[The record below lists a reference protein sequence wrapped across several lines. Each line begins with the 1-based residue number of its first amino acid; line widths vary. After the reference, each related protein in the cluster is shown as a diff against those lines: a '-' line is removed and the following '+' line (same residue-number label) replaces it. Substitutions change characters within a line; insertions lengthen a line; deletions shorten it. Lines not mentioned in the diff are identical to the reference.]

1 MGNVFTI
8 ASREFSD
15 TVRSK
20 RFIILIV
27 IFGLVMIIPMITIY
41 VQVMRMMPDMPGV
54 PMPTAFLG
62 MMGYMLSSTLSTFA
76 PVMGVALG
84 CDTISGE
91 REKGTLK
98 IILAQPVFRDTVIN
112 GKFLAATSAV
122 SLAVLIT
129 SLATIGT
136 STIAMG
142 VTPTAEEALRIALFL
157 PFAVLFTMTYYG
169 ISAFLST
176 ILKKTSQSVILSVT
190 MWAVF
195 TFVIP
200 VIASFVA
207 IMIAPLRFEP
217 GQQGVENGIG
227 GYLAVIETISS
238 ITPNYHFGKIGQYLL
253 GLYATAPAQGEASI
267 TSSLMHAGPNVLV
280 LVIVTALVFI
290 ASYIAFTRQEVR

>member
-1 MGNVFTI
+1 MAGVFTV

-15 TVRSK
+15 MVRSK

-27 IFGLVMIIPMITIY
+27 IFGLVMIIPMVTLYI
-41 VQVMRMMPDMPGV
+41 QVIRMMPDMPGV
-54 PMPTAFLG
+54 PMPLGFLG
-62 MMGYMLSSTLSTFA
+62 MMGYMLSGTLSTFA
-76 PVMGVALG
+76 PVMGLALG

-98 IILAQPVFRDTVIN
+98 IVLAQPVFRDTVIN

-129 SLATIGT
+129 SLATVGA
-136 STIAMG
+136 STMVMG
-142 VTPTAEEALRIALFL
+142 VTPTAQEALRMALFL

-169 ISAFLST
+169 IATFLST
-176 ILKKTSQSVILSVT
+176 ILKKTSQSVILGVT
-190 MWAVF
+190 LWAVF
-195 TFVIP
+195 SFVIP

-207 IMIAPLRFEP
+207 LAIAPPRFTPGEP
-217 GQQGVENGIG
+217 IDVESMR
-227 GYLAVIETISS
+227 GYTTIVEAISS
-238 ITPNYHFGKIGQYLL
+238 ITPNYHFSKIGQHLL
-253 GLYATAPAQGEASI
+253 SPYATAPTQEETSI
-267 TSSLMHAGPNVLV
+267 TSSLMYAGPNVLV

>member
-1 MGNVFTI
+1 MASVFTI

-15 TVRSK
+15 IVRSK

-27 IFGLVMIIPMITIY
+27 IFGLVMIIPMVTIY
-41 VQVMRMMPDMPGV
+41 VQVIRMMPDMPGV
-54 PMPTAFLG
+54 PMPTGFLG
-62 MMGYMLSSTLSTFA
+62 MMGFMLSGTISAFA

-98 IILAQPVFRDTVIN
+98 LVLAQPVFRDTVIN

-129 SLATIGT
+129 SLATIGVSMT
-136 STIAMG
+136 VIG

-157 PFAVLFTMTYYG
+157 PFTVLFTMAYYG
-169 ISAFLST
+169 IAAFLST
-176 ILKKTSQSVILSVT
+176 ILKKTSQSVILGVT

-195 TFVIP
+195 SFVIP
-200 VIASFVA
+200 TIASLVA
-207 IMIAPLRFEP
+207 LAIAPPRFTPGEP
-217 GQQGVENGIG
+217 IDMESMR
-227 GYLAVIETISS
+227 GYTTIVETISS
-238 ITPNYHFGKIGQYLL
+238 ITPNYHFSKIGQHLL
-253 GLYATAPAQGEASI
+253 SPYATTPAQQEASI
-267 TSSLMHAGPNVLV
+267 ASSLMHAGPNVLV

-290 ASYIAFTRQEVR
+290 ASYIVFTRQEVR

>member
-1 MGNVFTI
+1 MANVFTI
-8 ASREFSD
+8 ASREFSE

-20 RFIILIV
+20 RFMILII
-27 IFGLVMIIPMITIY
+27 IFGLVMIIPMVTIY
-41 VQVMRMMPDMPGV
+41 VQVIQMMPDMPGV
-54 PMPTAFLG
+54 PMPIGFLG
-62 MMGYMLSSTLSTFA
+62 MMGFMLSGTLSTFA

-129 SLATIGT
+129 SLATVGT
-136 STIAMG
+136 STIVIG

-157 PFAVLFTMTYYG
+157 PFTVLFTMTYYG
-169 ISAFLST
+169 IAAFLST

-200 VIASFVA
+200 VIASFIA
-207 IMIAPLRFEP
+207 ITIAPPAFGP
-217 GQQGVENGIG
+217 GQQGAEYNIA

-238 ITPNYHFGKIGQYLL
+238 ITPNYHFSKIGQYLL
-253 GLYATAPAQGEASI
+253 GLYATSAQQEASI
-267 TSSLMHAGPNVLV
+267 TSSLMHAGPNILV

-290 ASYIAFTRQEVR
+290 ASYIVFTRQEVR

>member
-1 MGNVFTI
+1 MANVFTV
-8 ASREFSD
+8 ASREFSEI
-15 TVRSK
+15 VRSK
-20 RFIILIV
+20 RFMILII
-27 IFGLVMIIPMITIY
+27 IFGLVMIIPMVTIY
-41 VQVMRMMPDMPGV
+41 VQIIQMMPDMPGV
-54 PMPTAFLG
+54 PMPVGFLG
-62 MMGYMLSSTLSTFA
+62 MMGFMLSSILSTFA

-98 IILAQPVFRDTVIN
+98 LVLAQPVFRDTVIN
-112 GKFLAATSAV
+112 GKFVAATSAV

-129 SLATIGT
+129 SLATIGVIT
-136 STIAMG
+136 TVIG

-157 PFAVLFTMTYYG
+157 PFTVLFTMTYYG
-169 ISAFLST
+169 IAAFLST
-176 ILKKTSQSVILSVT
+176 TLKKTSQSVILSVT
-190 MWAVF
+190 VWAVF

-200 VIASFVA
+200 VIASFIA
-207 IMIAPLRFEP
+207 IMIAPPPFVP
-217 GQQGVENGIG
+217 GQQGAEYDVA

-253 GLYATAPAQGEASI
+253 GLYANTPAQQEASI
-267 TSSLMHAGPNVLV
+267 MSSLMHAGPNILV

>member
-1 MGNVFTI
+1 MANVFTV
-8 ASREFSD
+8 ASREFSEI
-15 TVRSK
+15 VRSK
-20 RFIILIV
+20 RFLILIV
-27 IFGLVMIIPMITIY
+27 IFGLVMIIPMVTIY
-41 VQVMRMMPDMPGV
+41 VQIIQMMPDMPGV
-54 PMPTAFLG
+54 PMPVGFLG
-62 MMGYMLSSTLSTFA
+62 MMGFMLSSILSTFA

-98 IILAQPVFRDTVIN
+98 LVLAQPVFRDTVIN
-112 GKFLAATSAV
+112 GKFVAATSAV

-129 SLATIGT
+129 SLATIGVIT
-136 STIAMG
+136 TVIG

-157 PFAVLFTMTYYG
+157 PFTVLFTMTYYG
-169 ISAFLST
+169 IAAFLST
-176 ILKKTSQSVILSVT
+176 TLKKTSQSVILSVT
-190 MWAVF
+190 VWAVF

-200 VIASFVA
+200 VIASFIA
-207 IMIAPLRFEP
+207 IMIAPPPFVP
-217 GQQGVENGIG
+217 GQQGAEYDVA

-253 GLYATAPAQGEASI
+253 GLYANTPAQQEASI
-267 TSSLMHAGPNVLV
+267 MSSLMHAGPNILV

>member
-1 MGNVFTI
+1 
-8 ASREFSD
+8 
-15 TVRSK
+15 
-20 RFIILIV
+20 
-27 IFGLVMIIPMITIY
+27 
-41 VQVMRMMPDMPGV
+41 
-54 PMPTAFLG
+54 
-62 MMGYMLSSTLSTFA
+62 
-76 PVMGVALG
+76 MGVALG

-129 SLATIGT
+129 SLATVGA
-136 STIAMG
+136 STIVIG

-157 PFAVLFTMTYYG
+157 PFTVLFTMTYYG
-169 ISAFLST
+169 IAAFLST

-190 MWAVF
+190 VWAVF

-200 VIASFVA
+200 VIASFIA
-207 IMIAPLRFEP
+207 ITIAPPAFVP
-217 GQQGVENGIG
+217 GQQGAEDSIAR
-227 GYLAVIETISS
+227 YLAVIETISS
-238 ITPNYHFGKIGQYLL
+238 ITPNYHFNKIGQYLL
-253 GLYATAPAQGEASI
+253 GLYAATPAQQEASI
-267 TSSLMHAGPNVLV
+267 TSSLMHAGPNILV

>member
-1 MGNVFTI
+1 
-8 ASREFSD
+8 
-15 TVRSK
+15 
-20 RFIILIV
+20 
-27 IFGLVMIIPMITIY
+27 
-41 VQVMRMMPDMPGV
+41 MMPDMPGV
-54 PMPTAFLG
+54 PMPKGFLG
-62 MMGYMLSSTLSTFA
+62 MMGYMLSSILSTFA

-129 SLATIGT
+129 SLATIGVIT
-136 STIAMG
+136 TVIG

-157 PFAVLFTMTYYG
+157 PFTVLFTMTYYG
-169 ISAFLST
+169 IAAFLST

-200 VIASFVA
+200 VIASFIA
-207 IMIAPLRFEP
+207 IMIAPLRFGP
-217 GQQGVENGIG
+217 GQQELEDGIG

-253 GLYATAPAQGEASI
+253 GLYATTPAEREASI

-290 ASYIAFTRQEVR
+290 ASYIVFTRQEVR